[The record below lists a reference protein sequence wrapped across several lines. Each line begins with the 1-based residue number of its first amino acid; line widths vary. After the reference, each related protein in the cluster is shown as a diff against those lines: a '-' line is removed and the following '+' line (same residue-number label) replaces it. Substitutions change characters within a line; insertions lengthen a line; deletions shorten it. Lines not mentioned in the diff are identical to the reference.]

1 MILKYCQLFLRTE
14 CYERIVSVYLLNMKI
29 CAYLLDMTLLV
40 CLDFIVPEENFTH
53 NCRRH
58 HYRWKPAS
66 FDLNSVR
73 TGMSIEQRGFFSVL
87 HLLWHGSSVYNGHL
101 QEPVTLTPITVNLAM
116 ELSLPVYDLGL
127 SQFGF
132 EHPTFRLRG
141 KRSYRLRHR
150 RGTTWQNKSVVS
162 VYHLNITIYKSINP
176 VYRLDMTI

>member
-1 MILKYCQLFLRTE
+1 MMILKYCQLFLRTE

-29 CAYLLDMTLLV
+29 CAYLLDMTLFV

-101 QEPVTLTPITVNLAM
+101 QEPVTLTPITVRKFGNGSVTTCLRLRSVAVGVRTPN
-116 ELSLPVYDLGL
+116 LSLAGQTL
-127 SQFGF
+127 
-132 EHPTFRLRG
+132 
-141 KRSYRLRHR
+141 
-150 RGTTWQNKSVVS
+150 
-162 VYHLNITIYKSINP
+162 
-176 VYRLDMTI
+176 